1 MKIKQLTLALI
12 ALSAFTGAQANCIV
26 YTDTDY
32 TGKSMDLANGTEMP
46 TLSLGFD
53 NKISSVVLTG
63 GSVLHAWDRTGYQGE
78 ELLFADNIERIAPQ
92 VGNDK
97 ISSLKCV
104 GSKPALRTPLDPSPR
119 PIGGAPLPYGPDT
132 CKQGYVWREAYPN
145 DHVCVT
151 PVSREQAK
159 ADNAQRQARMAS
171 PHAKSDND
179 SCVMGYVWRE
189 AIPSDHVCVTGDIRE
204 RTKQENAEAAS
215 HKVRP

>member
-12 ALSAFTGAQANCIV
+12 ALGTVASAQANCIV
-26 YTDTDY
+26 YTDTNF
-32 TGKSMDLANGTEMP
+32 TGKSMDLSNGTEIP
-46 TLSLGFD
+46 RLPDAFD

-63 GSVLHAWDRTGYQGE
+63 GSALEAWDGVNYRQADGGMFA
-78 ELLFADNIERIAPQ
+78 FADNIERILPEL
-92 VGNDK
+92 GNDK
-97 ISSLKCV
+97 ISSLKCI
-104 GSKPALRTPLDPSPR
+104 SITPSLRAPLDPR
-119 PIGGAPLPYGPDT
+119 PAFKPLPFGPDT

-159 ADNAQRQARMAS
+159 ADNAQRTSRMAS

-189 AIPSDHVCVTGDIRE
+189 ANASDHVCVTGDIRE
-204 RTKQENAEAAS
+204 RTKQENADAS
-215 HKVRP
+215 KNKERP